1 LIWPLSGPPQPDQKA
16 LSMRAKTRPATSLV
30 LFMSAAL
37 ASGCVE
43 RRFVI
48 TTEPP
53 GAIVF
58 DEKGL
63 PMGAAPTDRTFTY
76 YGEYEFT
83 LVKDGYETQVVREKV
98 RAPFYEW
105 FILDFFSENVIPWTL
120 RDVRRFNYR
129 LQPKQ
134 SVPAETVLDRADG
147 LRERGKTIGVPL
159 PNQPPAPGPIAP
171 TLMPPVP

>member
-1 LIWPLSGPPQPDQKA
+1 MNPRLRRAVWLFTTLVASG
-16 LSMRAKTRPATSLV
+16 
-30 LFMSAAL
+30 L

-48 TTEPP
+48 TTEPS
-53 GAIVF
+53 GAIVY

-63 PMGAAPTDRTFTY
+63 PMGAAPTDRAFIY
-76 YGEYEFT
+76 YGDYQFT
-83 LVKDGYETQVVREKV
+83 LVRDGYETQVVREKV

-105 FILDFFSENVIPWTL
+105 FLLDFVSENLLPFTI
-120 RDVRRFNYR
+120 RDIRRFNYQ

-134 SVPAETVLDRADG
+134 IVDPETVLSKATM
-147 LRERGKTIGVPL
+147 LRQRGQAIGVPL
-159 PNQPPAPGPIAP
+159 PNQPAGPGPVSA